1 MKDQGPSDIRYT
13 QRMVILMTEI
23 EQFSK
28 ALFHVSGLK
37 RLIVLEVFI
46 AFIRF
51 ESLKFFKISSSFFLL
66 PC

>member
-1 MKDQGPSDIRYT
+1 
-13 QRMVILMTEI
+13 MTEI